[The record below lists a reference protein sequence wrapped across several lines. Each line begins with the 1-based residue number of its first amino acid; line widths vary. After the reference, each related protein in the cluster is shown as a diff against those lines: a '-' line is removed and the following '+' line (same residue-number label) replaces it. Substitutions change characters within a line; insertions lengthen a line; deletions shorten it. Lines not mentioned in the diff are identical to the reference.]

1 MKTSHEYFVIYEVEG
16 EKQTSYPFA
25 DFDRAVNLAKEL
37 RNTYRGEA
45 TIIEHTTFSD

>member
-16 EKQTSYPFA
+16 ENQTSYSFT
-25 DFDRAVNLAKEL
+25 DYDRAVNLAKEL
-37 RNTYRGEA
+37 RNTYHGEP